1 MENRTWMKTSRL
13 VLVLVLALGFATGAL
28 AASIDQPPLRPG
40 AVIDRSN
47 LDQFAEVLNPAMSYA
62 IAHGLS
68 IKVVPSER
76 VEWPAPYQQATEKYS
91 GQVSLDENDSLK
103 NYVAGVPFPN
113 IDPADPKAPI
123 KIAYNWRWGPFIPE
137 QVSFSNL
144 ASRTFNFHG
153 DGLSFVRD
161 SANPDFRN
169 EQTCDQAIVLRRAH
183 RLSADSVGDGAAE
196 SAPLWEDRGDQCG
209 PEQGKFIALL
219 YPQAHRQPDSYVY
232 LQATRKW
239 RRLAIATVPNQSC
252 SYTCSQIYMEYAP
265 PETRVYSWK
274 LAGMRTVLGCLDAGA
289 AFEESSSAMRFGQ
302 ISCEPRSAY
311 LLEMIPVAGSDVLK
325 ARVYLDSET
334 YVYLGGEIFRDQK
347 PDLSAAFWMKDKSS
361 SRRLVLAA
369 DLYVPD
375 ERAATF
381 LWLDMRSRQTF
392 DNQVAEELFN
402 PKAQQ

>member
-40 AVIDRSN
+40 AVIDRSD

-103 NYVAGVPFPN
+103 NYVAGLPFPN

-153 DGLSFVRD
+153 KGLSFVRD

-183 RLSADSVGDGAAE
+183 RLSADSVGDGPPRARLCGKAE
-196 SAPLWEDRGDQCG
+196 EINAVPNRASSSHCC
-209 PEQGKFIALL
+209 
-219 YPQAHRQPDSYVY
+219 
-232 LQATRKW
+232 TRKRIGSRTLTFTCRRPANGAGW
-239 RRLAIATVPNQSC
+239 R
-252 SYTCSQIYMEYAP
+252 
-265 PETRVYSWK
+265 
-274 LAGMRTVLGCLDAGA
+274 
-289 AFEESSSAMRFGQ
+289 
-302 ISCEPRSAY
+302 
-311 LLEMIPVAGSDVLK
+311 
-325 ARVYLDSET
+325 
-334 YVYLGGEIFRDQK
+334 
-347 PDLSAAFWMKDKSS
+347 
-361 SRRLVLAA
+361 
-369 DLYVPD
+369 
-375 ERAATF
+375 
-381 LWLDMRSRQTF
+381 
-392 DNQVAEELFN
+392 
-402 PKAQQ
+402 